1 MQYEGNEPFIFANK
15 NFETNSIQVLKT
27 DAPFIAD
34 RLSIEKN
41 RIWNEAMLFL
51 GINNNNMDKK
61 ERQISDEVNSNLE
74 QISMSRQIG
83 LNARR
88 QGAKEI
94 NRMFGTNISVNYNPE
109 LEELYNA
116 MVFGTDNA
124 DENVS
129 HETSEKEGDLDE

>member
-1 MQYEGNEPFIFANK
+1 MHHLSQIG
-15 NFETNSIQVLKT
+15 
-27 DAPFIAD
+27 
-34 RLSIEKN
+34 LSIEKN

-94 NRMFGTNISVNYNPE
+94 NRMFGTEISVNYNPE

-116 MVFGTDNA
+116 MVFGTDQT
-124 DENVS
+124 DENGF
-129 HETSEKEGDLDE
+129 T